1 MRFTLKHNINVAFV
15 FFFLIVAAVVDGVAA
30 VTLRRCNATIAALQ
44 QFFRLDIK
52 ES

>member
-1 MRFTLKHNINVAFV
+1 MRFTLKHNINVAVV
-15 FFFLIVAAVVDGVAA
+15 FFVGVPVVDVAAL
-30 VTLRRCNATIAALQ
+30 TLRRCNGSIAALQ